1 MKRMIALLL
10 AFAVSVSLVGCG
22 KVMCSAEGCK
32 NAVSKDAEGVTSY
45 CDKHLAKMVYDSLK
59 VAYSV
64 SERMGNDIIAAWEVG
79 IYQKKDFQ
87 SHDNDKVSKLATK
100 LSLSKHDVLVGTAA
114 AYKLM
119 FKGVLWEDMTEEE
132 KETAISTED
141 GVSDGDMALTMMAFG
156 NLFEFCVNSVIAGYT
171 HNGSVERAE
180 SMLTMAKDYIK
191 ILGDVYP
198 DYIHYA
204 DLLDYYTAV
213 SSYFDFCQNPTG
225 NLEQASNS
233 NIEYQNDAK
242 DYVNKLELV
251 FGD

>member
-1 MKRMIALLL
+1 MIALLL

-22 KVMCSAEGCK
+22 KVMCSVEGCK

-87 SHDNDKVSKLATK
+87 SKDYSISKISILASKLM
-100 LSLSKHDVLVGTAA
+100 LSEHDISVGTAV
-114 AYKLM
+114 AYQLM
-119 FKGVLWEDMTEEE
+119 WKGVLWESMSDEE
-132 KETAISTED
+132 KEESLHPTKSNL
-141 GVSDGDMALTMMAFG
+141 SDGEYALRLSAYG
-156 NLFEFCVNSVIAGYT
+156 DLFEFCVNSVIAGYT

-198 DYIHYA
+198 DYVHYA
-204 DLLDYYTAV
+204 DLLDYYTSV
-213 SSYFDFCQNPTG
+213 SSYFDFCNSPTG

-233 NIEYQNDAK
+233 NIEYQNSVK
-242 DYVNKLELV
+242 EYVSKLELV
-251 FGD
+251 FED